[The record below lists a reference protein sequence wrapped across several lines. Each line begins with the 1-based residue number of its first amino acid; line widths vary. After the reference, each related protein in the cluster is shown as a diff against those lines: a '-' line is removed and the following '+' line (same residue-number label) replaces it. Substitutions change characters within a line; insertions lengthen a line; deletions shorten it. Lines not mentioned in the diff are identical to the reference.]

1 MKSVKLFVSVKT
13 NAREERVE
21 ALDATHFQVAVKAL
35 PVEGKAN
42 LAVIRLLSAHLGVP
56 SSRLTLR
63 SGASGRR
70 KVLDLA

>member
-1 MKSVKLFVSVKT
+1 MRLFVTVKT

-21 ALDATHFQVAVKAL
+21 ETDATHFRVAVKVP

-42 LAVIRLLSAHLGVP
+42 QAVIRLLAAHLGVP

-63 SGASGRR
+63 SGAFDKH
-70 KVLDLA
+70 KVLDLLSR